1 MKIQVQGV
9 FVRGGEDNPVAV
21 YSDPRQARLHRVD
34 GAAGEVVV
42 LPLEATIS
50 AQSLKDAEASLEESA
65 PAAAPAF
72 DPQREQV
79 RAEVVRERREAALRD
94 EIEAEL
100 DAAEKPDKGGKD

>member
-9 FVRGGEDNPVAV
+9 FVRGGDENPVAV

-34 GAAGEVVV
+34 GAVGEVVV

-50 AQSLKDAEASLEESA
+50 AHSLKDAEAALEESA
-65 PAAAPAF
+65 PQVAAPI
-72 DPQREQV
+72 DPLREQV
-79 RAEVVRERREAALRD
+79 RAEVLRERREAAVRA

-100 DAAEKPDKGGKD
+100 DAKGKD